1 MKVVAFLA
9 AVSASV
15 ASVGAFSAVKVG
27 SKIPAVPMFYDFGNP
42 DAKHNMA
49 EYTANKKVAVVGL
62 PGAFTPTW
70 SNRQVPGYL
79 ESGDALKEA
88 GIEEVIV
95 YCVNDPAVMKAWAA
109 DQKIEG
115 SIVKFLS
122 DPYSEFTRACDME
135 LTNDG
140 PRSLGLIGRS
150 KRFAMIVENNII
162 TGLAVAESELDPAGD
177 DFPEKTLAPALI
189 KMAGGQ

>member
-15 ASVGAFSAVKVG
+15 ASVGAFSAAKVG
-27 SKIPAVPMFYDFGNP
+27 GKIPAVPMFYDFGNP

-79 ESGDALKEA
+79 ESEDALKEA

-95 YCVNDPAVMKAWAA
+95 YCVNDPAVMKAWGA

-135 LTNDG
+135 LTNEG

-150 KRFAMIVENNII
+150 KRFAMIVENNVI

-189 KMAGGQ
+189 KMAGL